1 VIVKLEHCDPKS
13 EEIISAATAEC
24 RLSPRKNE
32 KRIKSIIRAG
42 HMSSLGFASAV
53 ISVDGISRACSHQLV
68 RHIFIRYMQQSQ
80 RSIAAKP
87 VFIIPPLYYLP
98 CPIERSDLIDEMV
111 LDCEHAYKRYMYYV
125 SKKVKKEDAR
135 YILPAASSTGMWMSS
150 SFQGWWDLLYGS
162 RSYIAKEDTKK
173 HKEGDVVML
182 GASRLDKHAQWEIR
196 DVAHEIEKVLAKV
209 APNVFKRNFS

>member
-1 VIVKLEHCDPKS
+1 MI
-13 EEIISAATAEC
+13 
-24 RLSPRKNE
+24 LSQKRSYQQQLLSVGSVLGKNE

-80 RSIAAKP
+80 RSIEAKP
-87 VFIIPPLYYLP
+87 VFIIPPMVYL
-98 CPIERSDLIDEMV
+98 DLDKRAMIVRMMEEACMSSYR
-111 LDCEHAYKRYMYYV
+111 CYKEYV
-125 SKKVKKEDAR
+125 RLGVKKEDAR

-162 RSYIAKEDTKK
+162 RSYITKEDTKK

-182 GASRLDKHAQWEIR
+182 GASRLDQHAQWEIR